1 MEKSK
6 DLNYE
11 ILFLKC
17 IGIFAVVA
25 GHFELGSL
33 SAILKYFPYYSWH
46 MPFFILISGYLYK
59 EQDNLKEYTIKQFK
73 KLIIPYYLINL
84 ITGVSTFYLQKKEMI
99 DYYITFSF
107 KNFFLEPWLTG
118 HQFKLNISAWFIPA
132 LFLVRILYTL
142 IRKIIKIKNREIY
155 IIILT
160 LFLSLFSVYI
170 SYKGYVTNIFLPLT
184 RTGFFLLFFA
194 FGYFFKHFI
203 EGKFKTNRFINIIVI
218 LIIQIILLN
227 KFKNINFIV
236 VFMSD
241 FKSFIFLPII
251 TTLTATLFLFNITK
265 ILSPVL
271 QGNNIIKLIGSNTIA
286 VLYGHQFCSFV
297 SSCFFYI
304 LKFRFNFRFL
314 ETFNISRFKTYQ
326 WYLFHINNEYIF
338 LITYGFLLILISIV
352 VYKLLIKYVNN
363 IKRMCIATLVCLFIS
378 IIFINSV
385 DYLTRFYL
393 YPDTLINFSKY
404 GNSQKIIYKGW
415 HMPEETYTW
424 SEPNANI
431 RFFTKEKKDIIL
443 QIKYNNPEFSGKVK
457 LFYNGNELYTLEHY
471 DEILTEELVLPLK
484 YMKDGEMQILEFRS
498 EVDKSLKELNI
509 NNDGRKVGIS
519 IYEMKFY

>member
-25 GHFELGSL
+25 GHFGLGG
-33 SAILKYFPYYSWH
+33 LKYFPYYSWH

-84 ITGVSTFYLQKKEMI
+84 ITGVSMFYLLKKEMI
-99 DYYITFSF
+99 NYYVIFSF
-107 KNFFLEPWLTG
+107 KDFFLEPWLTG
-118 HQFKLNISAWFIPA
+118 HQFKLNIAAWFIPA
-132 LFLVRILYTL
+132 LFLVRIFYTL
-142 IRKIIKIKNREIY
+142 IRKIIKIKNRELY

-170 SYKGYVTNIFLPLT
+170 SNKGYVRDIFLPLT
-184 RTGFFLLFFA
+184 RTGFFLFFFA

-203 EGKFKTNRFINIIVI
+203 EGKFKTNRFINVIVI

-227 KFKNINFIV
+227 KFKDINFSA
-236 VFMSD
+236 VFMND
-241 FKSFIFLPII
+241 FNFFIFLPII

-271 QGNNIIKLIGSNTIA
+271 QGNNIIKFIGSNTIA

-297 SSCFFYI
+297 SNCFFYI
-304 LKFRFNFRFL
+304 LKFRFNFPFL
-314 ETFNISRFKTYQ
+314 ETFNINSFKTHP
-326 WYLFHINNEYIF
+326 WYLFYTKNNYIY
-338 LITYGFLLILISIV
+338 LIAYGFLIILICIL
-352 VYKLLIKYVNN
+352 VYKLLIKYINN
-363 IKRMCIATLVCLFIS
+363 IKRMCTATLIGVFVS

-393 YPDTLINFSKY
+393 YTDTVIDFSKY

-415 HMPEETYTW
+415 YMPEETYTW
-424 SEPNANI
+424 SEPNSNV

-457 LFYNGNELYTLEHY
+457 LFYNGNEIYTFEHY
-471 DEILTEELVLPLK
+471 DKIVTEELVLPLK

-498 EVDKSLKELNI
+498 EVNKSLKELNI
-509 NNDGRKVGIS
+509 NNDIRKFGICV
-519 IYEMKFY
+519 YEMKFY